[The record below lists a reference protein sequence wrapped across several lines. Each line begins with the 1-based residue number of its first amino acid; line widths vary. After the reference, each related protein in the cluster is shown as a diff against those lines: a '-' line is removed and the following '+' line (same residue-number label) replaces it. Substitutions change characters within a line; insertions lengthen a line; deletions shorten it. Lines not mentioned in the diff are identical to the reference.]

1 MCNNSTNAACLSGL
15 EYLFE
20 EEMIHIIGNEF
31 DQDTTIQPND
41 CYTFHMTIE
50 VLQFVPSSSISFR
63 IYDDCRHC
71 TTDFSID
78 LLLDEIE
85 CEHEM
90 NLDMFE
96 VNHDFSSNV
105 AAYFDFAFNVDP
117 SQNVFYFWSE
127 PPMVINY
134 MYDGGAV
141 VNGFGM
147 IDIATLTQLLADDGR
162 ICFYA
167 ITCEDGILCKRK
179 YCYHAEELYNYLSET
194 GLMYFKSGKSEADKT
209 NPAID
214 KDADPRLMPN
224 PTNGEVNVIGTTDE
238 VVEVVVLDM
247 NGRQV
252 ATFNNTTNFNISNL
266 SSGIYIVRVK
276 TIHDNAEKISYL
288 KLIKK

>member
-1 MCNNSTNAACLSGL
+1 MP
-15 EYLFE
+15 EKF
-20 EEMIHIIGNEF
+20 
-31 DQDTTIQPND
+31 
-41 CYTFHMTIE
+41 
-50 VLQFVPSSSISFR
+50 
-63 IYDDCRHC
+63 
-71 TTDFSID
+71 
-78 LLLDEIE
+78 E

-96 VNHDFSSNV
+96 VNQDFSSNV

-134 MYDGGAV
+134 MHDGGAV

-147 IDIATLTQLLADDGR
+147 IDIATLTQLVADDGR

-194 GLMYFKSGKSEADKT
+194 GLMYFKSEKSEADKT

-247 NGRQV
+247 NGRQM
-252 ATFNNTTNFNISNL
+252 ATFSNTTNFNISNL
-266 SSGIYIVRVK
+266 SSGIYIVRV
-276 TIHDNAEKISYL
+276 TTVHDNVNKVNYL
-288 KLIKK
+288 KLVKK